1 MLHAFGAC
9 NTAASRRRDGKVD
22 VILTGVDLGE
32 ARQLDRICRTAGGDR
47 RRPSTELLLLTLSP
61 ALARLPGYR
70 RTLVNPAL
78 GAGAWKRS
86 RCGPQS
92 FCT

>member
-22 VILTGVDLGE
+22 VILTGVVLGE
-32 ARQLDRICRTAGGDR
+32 ARQLDRICALPEETGVV
-47 RRPSTELLLLTLSP
+47 RPQNYFCSPSPLLWHACRDT
-61 ALARLPGYR
+61 G

-86 RCGPQS
+86 QCGPQS